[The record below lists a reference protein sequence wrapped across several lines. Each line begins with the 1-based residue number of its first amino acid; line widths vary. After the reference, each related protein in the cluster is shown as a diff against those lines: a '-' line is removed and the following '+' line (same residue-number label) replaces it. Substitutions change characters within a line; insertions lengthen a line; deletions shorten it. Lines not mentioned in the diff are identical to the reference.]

1 MTQNFSA
8 TSTASFSE
16 TIRIYNSELIPMLV
30 GLTVKSASAANN
42 LDYKKADGTITQKCG
57 LLVEFSDG
65 TKVGLFR
72 WDLLPSIVEY
82 VDDKPRALVLNDA
95 LHKTAKDSLRT
106 AQGEKA
112 WLEAIAAAINGKTA
126 AAREYFYKLSNGAVK
141 NGVILTIG

>member
-1 MTQNFSA
+1 
-8 TSTASFSE
+8 
-16 TIRIYNSELIPMLV
+16 
-30 GLTVKSASAANN
+30 
-42 LDYKKADGTITQKCG
+42 
-57 LLVEFSDG
+57 
-65 TKVGLFR
+65 
-72 WDLLPSIVEY
+72 